1 MNLSIVI
8 PCYNEAESIELLINK
23 LLKIL
28 NREIE
33 IILVNNG
40 SIDNTISK
48 LEALS
53 LPNNIKVLTLEHNL
67 GYGNGII
74 QGLKKTS
81 GEIVSW
87 THADLQTDPMDVV
100 EGYYKFKEELI
111 EKQCIVKGNRRK
123 RKLKDEF
130 ITLGMSI
137 YSSIMLGT
145 RLFDINA
152 QPKLFHRSFIDLF
165 SSPPL
170 DFSLDLYVLYFF
182 KKQNIKVRTIP
193 VYFENR
199 IHGEAKGGGSNIRAR
214 LKIIIN
220 TIIYAHKLKKHKF

>member
-28 NREIE
+28 NGEIE

-111 EKQCIVKGNRRK
+111 
-123 RKLKDEF
+123 
-130 ITLGMSI
+130 
-137 YSSIMLGT
+137 
-145 RLFDINA
+145 
-152 QPKLFHRSFIDLF
+152 
-165 SSPPL
+165 
-170 DFSLDLYVLYFF
+170 
-182 KKQNIKVRTIP
+182 
-193 VYFENR
+193 
-199 IHGEAKGGGSNIRAR
+199 
-214 LKIIIN
+214 
-220 TIIYAHKLKKHKF
+220 